1 MKIYHNSRCRK
12 SREALKIIQN
22 HSQKYEIIEYMK
34 DRLSAKEISSILKKL
49 RLDPIN
55 LVRENESI
63 WKQNYKGKKLTNTEI
78 INIMQENPKLIQ
90 RPIIITD
97 NKAIIGRDIEKIKN
111 LFN

>member
-1 MKIYHNSRCRK
+1 MKIYHNNRCRK

-49 RLDPIN
+49 RLNPIN

-63 WKQNYKGKKLTNTEI
+63 WKQKYKGKKLTNSEI
-78 INIMQENPKLIQ
+78 INIMQDNPKLIQ
-90 RPIIITD
+90 RPIIMTD
-97 NKAIIGRDIEKIKN
+97 NMAIIGRDIEKIKD
-111 LFN
+111 LFY